1 MKTYEAVIFDL
12 YGTLIDELLHPES
25 NRVVYERTRND
36 MADML
41 GVDRERFAKEWADT
55 SYQRMVGV
63 FPSTEAYL
71 LHISGNL
78 RVEPSKNQLSAGAN
92 IRLEYIRSSLTP
104 RPGVVETLSDLG
116 NRGYKVGLITNCTKE
131 VSLLWDST
139 PFACM
144 FDAAILSSDVGRAKP
159 DPRIYA
165 LAAERLGVVA
175 EDCLYVGDGS
185 DGELSGA
192 TRAGMTAVLMRAP
205 YDAADGDRESW
216 GGGGFP
222 ALRRSWGL
230 CEGVGG
236 SRTAPTR
243 ECCGGAGRLV

>member
-1 MKTYEAVIFDL
+1 MKAYEAVIFDL
-12 YGTLIDELLHPES
+12 YGTLIDELVHPES
-25 NRVVYERTRND
+25 NRIVHEQTKNE
-36 MADML
+36 MADVL
-41 GVDRERFAKEWADT
+41 GVDREGFAREWADS
-55 SYQRMVGV
+55 SYQRMAGT

-78 RVEPSKNQLSAGAN
+78 GIEPSKNELTVGAN

-139 PFACM
+139 PFASL
-144 FDAAILSSDVGRAKP
+144 FDVAIHSFDVGLAKP

-165 LAAERLGVVA
+165 LAAEGLGVEA
-175 EDCLYVGDGS
+175 RDCLYVGDGS

-192 TRAGMTAVLMRAP
+192 TRSGMTAVLMRAP
-205 YDAADGDRESW
+205 YDEADGGRESW
-216 GGGGFP
+216 EG
-222 ALRRSWGL
+222 RRISSMAEVLGL
-230 CEGVGG
+230 V
-236 SRTAPTR
+236 
-243 ECCGGAGRLV
+243 